1 MEVKRAI
8 QCVKDKYEGW
18 IGYAQSQEEVNKLGK
33 ECNEVISL
41 LQELEKYKEIVKS
54 IQWHIE
60 TSKKCSSEVY
70 GWLKFIERII
80 QKYFPTSVKKTITI
94 EVEGRNEAD
103 ITWFKGVI
111 KSEMAEY
118 AKAYDYIKVNIKEEK

>member
-1 MEVKRAI
+1 MDVKEAI
-8 QCVKDKYEGW
+8 QHIKDKYEGW
-18 IGYAQSQEEVNKLGK
+18 EGWAHSQEEVNKLGQ

-41 LQELEKYKEIVKS
+41 LQDLEKYKEIVKS

-80 QKYFPTSVKKTITI
+80 QKYFPTSVKKVITI
-94 EVEGRNEAD
+94 EVEGKNKEKLFWAVNSIENQIIGNFD
-103 ITWFKGVI
+103 V
-111 KSEMAEY
+111 E
-118 AKAYDYIKVNIKEEK
+118 DIKVNIKEEK